1 MAQISGKGTTIGFGT
16 TTTWSPKYV
25 SIGGV
30 SPSRGDLETTHLAT
44 ANNYKTFKPE
54 DFVDG
59 GEITLDCFWEPEN
72 GFPPITA
79 AAETITITYPDTG
92 AATVAFSGYV
102 KSFEVQEAVNDQL
115 LRMTLTIKIAGPI
128 TYTA

>member
-1 MAQISGKGTTIGFGT
+1 MAQITGKGTTIGFGT
-16 TTTWSPKYV
+16 TTTWSPKYI

-30 SPSRGDLETTHLAT
+30 SPSREDLKTTHLAT
-44 ANNYKTFKPE
+44 ANNYETYKPG
-54 DFVDG
+54 DFVEG
-59 GEITLDCFWEPEN
+59 GDVSLECFWEPEN

-92 AATVAFSGYV
+92 AATTAFSGYV
-102 KSFEVQEAVNDQL
+102 KAFSILEAVNDAL
-115 LRMTLTIKIAGPI
+115 LRMSLTLKVAGPI

>member
-1 MAQISGKGTTIGFGT
+1 MAQITGKGTTIGFGT
-16 TTTWSPKYV
+16 TTTWAPKYI

-30 SPSRGDLETTHLAT
+30 SPSREDLKTTHLAT
-44 ANNYKTFKPE
+44 ANNYDTFKPG

-59 GEITLDCFWEPEN
+59 GEQTLECFWEPEN

-79 AAETITITYPDTG
+79 AAETITLTYPDTG

-102 KSFEVQEAVNDQL
+102 KAFTVQEAVNETL
-115 LRMTLTIKIAGPI
+115 LRMSITIKVAGPI